1 MELKDLDAKNFE
13 DKVTKT
19 NNIVLIDYYATWCGP
34 CRMLNP
40 ILESLND
47 ELSQS
52 VDMYKLNI
60 DEDLNIAKQQSI
72 LSVPTLTIFKNGE
85 EVTRLVGLRQKSQ
98 IKEAILKAQ
107 NS

>member
-1 MELKDLDAKNFE
+1 MELKDLDAKSFE